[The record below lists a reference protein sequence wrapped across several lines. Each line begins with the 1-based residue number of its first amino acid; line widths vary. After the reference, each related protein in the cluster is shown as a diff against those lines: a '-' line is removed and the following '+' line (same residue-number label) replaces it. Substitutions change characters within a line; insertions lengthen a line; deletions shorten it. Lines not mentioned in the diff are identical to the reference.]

1 MGKIKFKK
9 GEFITHINIPNSF
22 AIYGGECLKS
32 STEGD
37 KKSYYSLICYYNP
50 QQTSMNEYGNYS
62 IRTVFDAA
70 VDGNDCLYTLS
81 DADASWWRR
90 MNETEKNKALTMLAD
105 QKHLAYNPQTCAFRH
120 LAQGENISFGTP
132 NNNVNATSVHSFGG
146 SRNFGRANRGNNS
159 RIVVRDCTF
168 ANDYIKVIRKTPK
181 NYAQSKKINGFDNRM
196 SKSLIAAVK
205 TVNKKTASSMN
216 AWYGPYG
223 FGEYDNL
230 PFDDYLYD

>member
-50 QQTSMNEYGNYS
+50 QQTTKYEYGSYS

-81 DADASWWRR
+81 DADAAWWRR

-105 QKHLAYNPQTCAFRH
+105 QKHLAYNPQTCTFRH
-120 LAQGENISFGTP
+120 LLQGENISFGEP
-132 NNNVNATSVHSFGG
+132 KNNVNATSVHSFGG
-146 SRNFGRANRGNNS
+146 SRNFGRTNRGSNS
-159 RIVVRDCTF
+159 RVILRDY
-168 ANDYIKVIRKTPK
+168 DYTKVIRKTPK

-196 SKSLIAAVK
+196 SKSLIAAAK
-205 TVNKKTASSMN
+205 TVNKKTASSRN

-223 FGEYDNL
+223 FTDYEGL
-230 PFDDYLYD
+230 PFDDYDYLYD